1 MNDGSDKILIL
12 EDEPACHKVMKNWL
26 SRAGFQVTVAETAI
40 DALYCA
46 RLQQFDLIIVDYYL
60 PDYPG
65 TDFLKLLRGMGCYER
80 TPVILVTARADE
92 LDEQWLLRELKALLI
107 PKPCYLPRLCD
118 LVNICLAIAHDS
130 DVNESSQSG
139 SV

>member
-1 MNDGSDKILIL
+1 MKSDSGQILVL
-12 EDEPACHKVMKNWL
+12 EDELAFRKVLQHSL
-26 SRAGFQVTVAETAI
+26 SYAGFQVTVAATSV
-40 DALYCA
+40 DALRLA
-46 RLQQFDLIIVDYYL
+46 RERLFDLVISDYYL

-65 TDFLKLLRGMGCYER
+65 TDFLKLLRGMRCYER

-107 PKPCYLPRLCD
+107 PKPCNMPRLCD
-118 LVNICLAIAHDS
+118 MVTKCLSIAHDS